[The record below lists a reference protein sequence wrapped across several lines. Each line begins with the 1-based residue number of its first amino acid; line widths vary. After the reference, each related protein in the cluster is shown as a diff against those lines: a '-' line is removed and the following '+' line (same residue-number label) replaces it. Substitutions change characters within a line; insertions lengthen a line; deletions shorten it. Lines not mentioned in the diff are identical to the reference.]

1 MFFMIGVNEKS
12 EELDYDELIT
22 CDMCGAYGRLS
33 VFMTY
38 TVLYLFFI
46 PVFKWNY
53 RYFAKTSCCNTVYEL
68 DQETGEALRHGE
80 YVKIDPSALNI
91 LYQGNRT
98 IQGYKRCAYCG
109 YETEEDFEYCPKCGR
124 RF

>member
-1 MFFMIGVNEKS
+1 MIGVNEKS

-22 CDMCGAYGRLS
+22 CDNCGAYGRLS

-38 TVLYLFFI
+38 MVLYFFFI
-46 PVFKWNY
+46 SVFKWNY

-68 DQETGEALRHGE
+68 DQKTGETLRHGE
-80 YVKIDPSALNI
+80 YVKIDPSSLNI

>member
-22 CDMCGAYGRLS
+22 CDNCGAYGRLS

-46 PVFKWNY
+46 PVFNPVC
-53 RYFAKTSCCNTVYEL
+53 FLTPC
-68 DQETGEALRHGE
+68 
-80 YVKIDPSALNI
+80 
-91 LYQGNRT
+91 
-98 IQGYKRCAYCG
+98 
-109 YETEEDFEYCPKCGR
+109 
-124 RF
+124 